1 MENMSLDSLLNDL
14 IAAKTEVER
23 LKAEINS
30 NVYQERLEQEKAFN
44 KAFAKAQAEFK
55 ALSKSMSAEFT
66 TKAGYLIAYSYA
78 PMSAIK
84 DAVVPALNRNGLAIS
99 HYEKSGNG
107 LVSVVTVIT
116 HEGGYSREWQS
127 PAMVYDAKDA
137 RSMRRVVSSLRR
149 YGTLNACGIEES
161 SSDDE
166 HLEYVAEQA
175 EVSQM
180 ETGQMNDILQGD
192 YLVKRIR
199 DGIEAALE
207 LGATSDQ
214 LKHWSEAQPSKSVLM
229 ELSDFITATKQ
240 DVKG

>member
-1 MENMSLDSLLNDL
+1 MENENMSLINEL
-14 IAAKTEVER
+14 IAAKSEVER
-23 LKAEINS
+23 LKAEMNS
-30 NVYQERLEQEKAFN
+30 GVCQERLEQEKAFN

-66 TKAGYLIAYSYA
+66 TKTGHLIAYSYA

-84 DAVVPALNRNGLAIS
+84 DAVMPALNRNGLAIS

-175 EVSQM
+175 EVSK
-180 ETGQMNDILQGD
+180 MNDILQGD

-199 DGIEAALE
+199 DGIEVALE

-214 LKHWSEAQPSKSVLM
+214 LKHWSESQPSKSVLK

-240 DVKG
+240 A

>member
-1 MENMSLDSLLNDL
+1 MSLESLLNEL
-14 IAAKTEVER
+14 VAAKTEVER
-23 LKAEINS
+23 LKAEMNS
-30 NVYQERLEQEKAFN
+30 SVCQERLEQEKAFN

-66 TKAGYLIAYSYA
+66 TKTGHLIAYSYA

-84 DAVVPALNRNGLAIS
+84 DAVMPALNRNGLAIS

-175 EVSQM
+175 EVSK
-180 ETGQMNDILQGD
+180 MNDILQGD

-199 DGIEAALE
+199 DGIEVALE

-214 LKHWSEAQPSKSVLM
+214 LKHWSESQPSKSVLK

-240 DVKG
+240 A

>member
-1 MENMSLDSLLNDL
+1 MEDSLLNDL

-23 LKAEINS
+23 LKAEIKS

-66 TKAGYLIAYSYA
+66 TKTGHLIAYSYA

-84 DAVVPALNRNGLAIS
+84 DAVMPALNRNGLAIS
-99 HYEKSGNG
+99 HYEKSANG

-149 YGTLNACGIEES
+149 YGL
-161 SSDDE
+161 
-166 HLEYVAEQA
+166 
-175 EVSQM
+175 
-180 ETGQMNDILQGD
+180 
-192 YLVKRIR
+192 
-199 DGIEAALE
+199 
-207 LGATSDQ
+207 
-214 LKHWSEAQPSKSVLM
+214 
-229 ELSDFITATKQ
+229 
-240 DVKG
+240 

>member
-1 MENMSLDSLLNDL
+1 MENMSLESLLNEL
-14 IAAKTEVER
+14 VAAKTEVER
-23 LKAEINS
+23 LKAEMNS
-30 NVYQERLEQEKAFN
+30 SVCQERLEQEKAFN

-55 ALSKSMSAEFT
+55 SLSKSMSAEFT
-66 TKAGYLIAYSYA
+66 TKTGHLIAYSYA

-84 DAVVPALNRNGLAIS
+84 DAVMPALNRNGLAIS

-161 SSDDE
+161 FSDDE

-175 EVSQM
+175 EVS
-180 ETGQMNDILQGD
+180 QMNDILQGD

-199 DGIEAALE
+199 DGIEVALE

-214 LKHWSEAQPSKSVLM
+214 LKHWSESQPSKSVLK

-240 DVKG
+240 A

>member
-1 MENMSLDSLLNDL
+1 
-14 IAAKTEVER
+14 
-23 LKAEINS
+23 
-30 NVYQERLEQEKAFN
+30 
-44 KAFAKAQAEFK
+44 
-55 ALSKSMSAEFT
+55 MSAEFT
-66 TKAGYLIAYSYA
+66 TKTGHLIAYSYA

-84 DAVVPALNRNGLAIS
+84 DAVMPALNRNGLAIS

-180 ETGQMNDILQGD
+180 EIGQMNDVLQGD

-199 DGIEAALE
+199 DGIEVALE

-214 LKHWSEAQPSKSVLM
+214 LKHWSESQPSKSVLK
-229 ELSDFITATKQ
+229 ELSDFITATK
-240 DVKG
+240 

>member
-1 MENMSLDSLLNDL
+1 MSLESLLNEL
-14 IAAKTEVER
+14 VAAKTEVER
-23 LKAEINS
+23 LKAEMNS
-30 NVYQERLEQEKAFN
+30 SVCQERLEQEKAFN

-55 ALSKSMSAEFT
+55 SLSKSMSAEFT
-66 TKAGYLIAYSYA
+66 TKTGHLIAYSYA

-84 DAVVPALNRNGLAIS
+84 DAVMPALNRNGLAIS

-180 ETGQMNDILQGD
+180 EINQMNDVLQGD

-199 DGIEAALE
+199 DGIEVALE

-214 LKHWSEAQPSKSVLM
+214 LKHWSESQPSKSVLK

-240 DVKG
+240 A

>member
-1 MENMSLDSLLNDL
+1 MSLESLLNEL
-14 IAAKTEVER
+14 VAAKTEVER
-23 LKAEINS
+23 LKAEMNS
-30 NVYQERLEQEKAFN
+30 SVCQERLEQEKAFN

-55 ALSKSMSAEFT
+55 SLSKSMSAEFT
-66 TKAGYLIAYSYA
+66 TKTGHLIAYSYA

-84 DAVVPALNRNGLAIS
+84 DAVMPALNRNGLAIS

-180 ETGQMNDILQGD
+180 NDILQGD

-199 DGIEAALE
+199 DGIEVALE

-214 LKHWSEAQPSKSVLM
+214 LKHWSESQPSKSVLK

-240 DVKG
+240 A

>member
-23 LKAEINS
+23 LKAEMNS

-55 ALSKSMSAEFT
+55 ALSKSMTAEFT
-66 TKAGYLIAYSYA
+66 TKSGHLIAYSYA

-84 DAVVPALNRNGLAIS
+84 DAVMPALNRNGLAIS

-127 PAMVYDAKDA
+127 PSMVYDAKDA

-166 HLEYVAEQA
+166 HLEYVAE
-175 EVSQM
+175 VSQM
-180 ETGQMNDILQGD
+180 ETGQMNDVLQGD

-214 LKHWSEAQPSKSVLM
+214 LKHWSEAQPSKSVLK

-240 DVKG
+240 A

>member
-14 IAAKTEVER
+14 ISAKTEVER
-23 LKAEINS
+23 LKAEMNS
-30 NVYQERLEQEKAFN
+30 NVYQELLEQEKAFN

-55 ALSKSMSAEFT
+55 ALSKSMTAEFT
-66 TKAGYLIAYSYA
+66 TKSGHLIAYSYA

-84 DAVVPALNRNGLAIS
+84 DAVMPALNRNGLAIS

-166 HLEYVAEQA
+166 HLEYVAE
-175 EVSQM
+175 VSQM
-180 ETGQMNDILQGD
+180 ETGQMNDVLQGD

-214 LKHWSEAQPSKSVLM
+214 LKHWSEAQPSKSVLL

-240 DVKG
+240 ENVN

>member
-1 MENMSLDSLLNDL
+1 MENMSLESLLNEL
-14 IAAKTEVER
+14 VAAKTEVER
-23 LKAEINS
+23 LKAEMNS
-30 NVYQERLEQEKAFN
+30 SVCQERLEQEKAFN

-55 ALSKSMSAEFT
+55 SLSKSMSAEFT
-66 TKAGYLIAYSYA
+66 TKTGHLIAYSYA

-84 DAVVPALNRNGLAIS
+84 DAVMPALNRNGLAIS
-99 HYEKSGNG
+99 YYEKSGNG

-180 ETGQMNDILQGD
+180 EIGQMNDVLQGD

-199 DGIEAALE
+199 DGIEVALE

-214 LKHWSEAQPSKSVLM
+214 LKHWSESQPSKSVLK
-229 ELSDFITATKQ
+229 ELSDFITATKN
-240 DVKG
+240 VN

>member
-1 MENMSLDSLLNDL
+1 MSLESLLNEL
-14 IAAKTEVER
+14 VAAKTEVER
-23 LKAEINS
+23 LKAEMNS
-30 NVYQERLEQEKAFN
+30 SVCQERLEQEKAFN

-55 ALSKSMSAEFT
+55 SLSKSMSAEFT
-66 TKAGYLIAYSYA
+66 TKTGHLIAYSYA

-84 DAVVPALNRNGLAIS
+84 DAVMPALNRNGLAIS

-180 ETGQMNDILQGD
+180 EIGQMNDVLQGD

-199 DGIEAALE
+199 DGIEVALE

-214 LKHWSEAQPSKSVLM
+214 LKHWSESQPSKSVLK
-229 ELSDFITATKQ
+229 ELSDFITATKN
-240 DVKG
+240 VN

>member
-1 MENMSLDSLLNDL
+1 MSLESLLNEL
-14 IAAKTEVER
+14 VAAKTEVER
-23 LKAEINS
+23 LKAEMNS
-30 NVYQERLEQEKAFN
+30 SVCQERLEQEKAFN

-66 TKAGYLIAYSYA
+66 TKAGHLIAYSYA

-84 DAVVPALNRNGLAIS
+84 DAVMPALNRNGLAIS

-175 EVSQM
+175 EVSK
-180 ETGQMNDILQGD
+180 MNDILQGD

-199 DGIEAALE
+199 DGIEVALE

-214 LKHWSEAQPSKSVLM
+214 LKHWSESQPSKSVLK

-240 DVKG
+240 A

>member
-1 MENMSLDSLLNDL
+1 MENMSLESLLNEL
-14 IAAKTEVER
+14 VAAKTEVER
-23 LKAEINS
+23 LKAEMNS
-30 NVYQERLEQEKAFN
+30 SVCQERLEQEKAFN

-66 TKAGYLIAYSYA
+66 TKTGHLIAYSYA

-84 DAVVPALNRNGLAIS
+84 DAVMPALNRNGLAIS

-180 ETGQMNDILQGD
+180 NDVLQGD

-199 DGIEAALE
+199 DGIEVALE

-214 LKHWSEAQPSKSVLM
+214 LKHWSESQPSKSVLK
-229 ELSDFITATKQ
+229 ELSDFITATKN
-240 DVKG
+240 VN

>member
-1 MENMSLDSLLNDL
+1 MENMSLESLLNEL
-14 IAAKTEVER
+14 VAAKTEVER
-23 LKAEINS
+23 LKAEMNS
-30 NVYQERLEQEKAFN
+30 SVCQERLEQEKAFN

-55 ALSKSMSAEFT
+55 SLSKSMSAEFT
-66 TKAGYLIAYSYA
+66 TKTGHLIAYSYA

-84 DAVVPALNRNGLAIS
+84 DAVMPALNRNGLAIS

-180 ETGQMNDILQGD
+180 EIGQMNDVLQGD

-199 DGIEAALE
+199 DGIEVALE

-214 LKHWSEAQPSKSVLM
+214 LKHWSESQPSKSVLK

-240 DVKG
+240 A

>member
-1 MENMSLDSLLNDL
+1 MEDSLLNDL

-23 LKAEINS
+23 LKAEIKS

-66 TKAGYLIAYSYA
+66 TKTGHLIAYSYA

-84 DAVVPALNRNGLAIS
+84 DAVMPALNRNGLAIS

-199 DGIEAALE
+199 DGIVAALE

-240 DVKG
+240 ENVN

>member
-1 MENMSLDSLLNDL
+1 MENMSLESLLNEL
-14 IAAKTEVER
+14 VAAKTEVER
-23 LKAEINS
+23 LKAEMNS
-30 NVYQERLEQEKAFN
+30 SVCQERLEQEKAFN

-55 ALSKSMSAEFT
+55 SLSKSMSAEFT
-66 TKAGYLIAYSYA
+66 TKTGHLIAYSYA

-84 DAVVPALNRNGLAIS
+84 DAVMPALNRNGLAIS

-175 EVSQM
+175 EVSH
-180 ETGQMNDILQGD
+180 MNDILQGD

-199 DGIEAALE
+199 DGIEVALE

-214 LKHWSEAQPSKSVLM
+214 LKHWSESQPSKSVLK

-240 DVKG
+240 A

>member
-1 MENMSLDSLLNDL
+1 MSLESLLNEL
-14 IAAKTEVER
+14 VAAKTEVER
-23 LKAEINS
+23 LKAEMNS
-30 NVYQERLEQEKAFN
+30 SVCQERLEQEKAFN

-66 TKAGYLIAYSYA
+66 TKAGHLIAYSYA

-84 DAVVPALNRNGLAIS
+84 DAVMPALNRNGLAIS
-99 HYEKSGNG
+99 HYEKSANG

-175 EVSQM
+175 EVSK
-180 ETGQMNDILQGD
+180 MNDILQGD

-199 DGIEAALE
+199 DGIEVALE

-214 LKHWSEAQPSKSVLM
+214 LKHWSESQPSKSVLK

-240 DVKG
+240 A

>member
-1 MENMSLDSLLNDL
+1 MSLESLLNEL
-14 IAAKTEVER
+14 VSAKTEVER
-23 LKAEINS
+23 LKAEMNS
-30 NVYQERLEQEKAFN
+30 SVCQERLEQEKAFN

-66 TKAGYLIAYSYA
+66 TKAGHLIAYSYA

-84 DAVVPALNRNGLAIS
+84 DAVMPALNRNGLAIS

-175 EVSQM
+175 EVSK
-180 ETGQMNDILQGD
+180 MNDILQGD

-199 DGIEAALE
+199 DGIEVALE

-214 LKHWSEAQPSKSVLM
+214 LKHWSESQPSKSVLK

-240 DVKG
+240 A

>member
-1 MENMSLDSLLNDL
+1 MENMSLESLLNEL
-14 IAAKTEVER
+14 VAAKTEVER
-23 LKAEINS
+23 LKAEMNS
-30 NVYQERLEQEKAFN
+30 SVCQERLEQEKAFN

-66 TKAGYLIAYSYA
+66 TKTGHLIAYSYA

-84 DAVVPALNRNGLAIS
+84 DAVMPALNRNGLAIS

-180 ETGQMNDILQGD
+180 EIGQMNDVLQGD

-199 DGIEAALE
+199 DGIEVALE
-207 LGATSDQ
+207 LGATSEQ
-214 LKHWSEAQPSKSVLM
+214 LKHWSESQPSKSVLK

-240 DVKG
+240 A

>member
-1 MENMSLDSLLNDL
+1 MENMSLESLLNEL
-14 IAAKTEVER
+14 VAAKTEVER
-23 LKAEINS
+23 LKAEMNS
-30 NVYQERLEQEKAFN
+30 SVCQERLEQEKAFN

-66 TKAGYLIAYSYA
+66 TKAGHLIAYSYA

-84 DAVVPALNRNGLAIS
+84 DAVMPALNRNGLAIS

-175 EVSQM
+175 EVSK
-180 ETGQMNDILQGD
+180 MNDILQGD

-199 DGIEAALE
+199 DGIEVALE

-214 LKHWSEAQPSKSVLM
+214 LKHWSESQPSKFVLK

-240 DVKG
+240 A

>member
-1 MENMSLDSLLNDL
+1 MENMSLESLLNEL
-14 IAAKTEVER
+14 VAAKTEVER
-23 LKAEINS
+23 LKAEMNS
-30 NVYQERLEQEKAFN
+30 SVCQERLEQEKAFN

-66 TKAGYLIAYSYA
+66 TKAGHLIAYSYA

-84 DAVVPALNRNGLAIS
+84 DAVMPALNRNGLAIS

-175 EVSQM
+175 EVSK
-180 ETGQMNDILQGD
+180 MNDILQGD

-199 DGIEAALE
+199 DGIEVALE
-207 LGATSDQ
+207 LGATSDH
-214 LKHWSEAQPSKSVLM
+214 LKHWSESQPSKSVLK

-240 DVKG
+240 A

>member
-1 MENMSLDSLLNDL
+1 MSLESLLNEL
-14 IAAKTEVER
+14 VTAKTEVER
-23 LKAEINS
+23 LKAEMNS
-30 NVYQERLEQEKAFN
+30 SVCQERLEQEKAFN

-66 TKAGYLIAYSYA
+66 TKAGHLIAYSYA

-84 DAVVPALNRNGLAIS
+84 DAVMPALNRNGLAIS

-175 EVSQM
+175 EVSK
-180 ETGQMNDILQGD
+180 MNDILQGD

-199 DGIEAALE
+199 DGIEVALE

-214 LKHWSEAQPSKSVLM
+214 LKHWSESQPSKSVLK

-240 DVKG
+240 A

>member
-23 LKAEINS
+23 LKAEMNS

-44 KAFAKAQAEFK
+44 KAFAKARAEFK
-55 ALSKSMSAEFT
+55 ALSKSMTAEFT
-66 TKAGYLIAYSYA
+66 TKSGHLIAYSYA

-84 DAVVPALNRNGLAIS
+84 DAVMPALNRNGLAIS

-116 HEGGYSREWQS
+116 HEGGYSREWHS

-180 ETGQMNDILQGD
+180 EIGQMNDVLQGD

-214 LKHWSEAQPSKSVLM
+214 LKHWSEAQPSKSVLK

-240 DVKG
+240 A

>member
-1 MENMSLDSLLNDL
+1 MEDSLLNDL

-66 TKAGYLIAYSYA
+66 TKTGHLIAYSYA

-84 DAVVPALNRNGLAIS
+84 DAVMPALNRNGLAIS

-180 ETGQMNDILQGD
+180 NDILQGD

-199 DGIEAALE
+199 DGIEVALE

-214 LKHWSEAQPSKSVLM
+214 LKHWSESQPSKSVLK

-240 DVKG
+240 A

>member
-1 MENMSLDSLLNDL
+1 M
-14 IAAKTEVER
+14 
-23 LKAEINS
+23 NS
-30 NVYQERLEQEKAFN
+30 SVCQERLEQEKAFN

-66 TKAGYLIAYSYA
+66 TKAGHLIAYSYA

-84 DAVVPALNRNGLAIS
+84 DAVMPALNRNGLAIS

-175 EVSQM
+175 EVSK
-180 ETGQMNDILQGD
+180 MNDILQGD

-199 DGIEAALE
+199 DGIEVALE

-214 LKHWSEAQPSKSVLM
+214 LKHWSESQPSKSVLK

-240 DVKG
+240 A

>member
-1 MENMSLDSLLNDL
+1 MENMSLESLLNEL
-14 IAAKTEVER
+14 VAAKTEVER
-23 LKAEINS
+23 LKAEMNS
-30 NVYQERLEQEKAFN
+30 SVCQQRLEQEKAFN

-55 ALSKSMSAEFT
+55 ALSKSMTAEFT
-66 TKAGYLIAYSYA
+66 TKAGHLIAYSYA

-84 DAVVPALNRNGLAIS
+84 DAVMPALNRNGLAIS

-116 HEGGYSREWQS
+116 HEEGYSREWQS

-180 ETGQMNDILQGD
+180 EIGQMNDVLQGD

-199 DGIEAALE
+199 DGINAALE

-214 LKHWSEAQPSKSVLM
+214 LKHWSEAQPSKSVLK
-229 ELSDFITATKQ
+229 ELSEFITETKSR
-240 DVKG
+240 G

>member
-1 MENMSLDSLLNDL
+1 MENMSLESLLNEL
-14 IAAKTEVER
+14 VAAKTEVER
-23 LKAEINS
+23 LKAEMNS
-30 NVYQERLEQEKAFN
+30 SVCQERLEQEKAFT

-66 TKAGYLIAYSYA
+66 TKTGHLIAYSYA

-84 DAVVPALNRNGLAIS
+84 DAVMPALNRNGLAIS

-180 ETGQMNDILQGD
+180 EIGQMNDVLQGD

-199 DGIEAALE
+199 DGIEVALE

-214 LKHWSEAQPSKSVLM
+214 LKHWSESQPSKSVLK

-240 DVKG
+240 A

>member
-1 MENMSLDSLLNDL
+1 MENMSLESLLNEL
-14 IAAKTEVER
+14 VAAKTEVER
-23 LKAEINS
+23 LKAEMNS
-30 NVYQERLEQEKAFN
+30 SVCQKRLEQEKAFN

-66 TKAGYLIAYSYA
+66 TKTGHLIAYSYA

-84 DAVVPALNRNGLAIS
+84 DAVMPALNRNGLAIS

-180 ETGQMNDILQGD
+180 EIGQMNDVLQGD

-199 DGIEAALE
+199 DGIEVALE

-214 LKHWSEAQPSKSVLM
+214 LKHWSESQPSKSVLK

-240 DVKG
+240 A

>member
-1 MENMSLDSLLNDL
+1 MENMSLESLLNEL
-14 IAAKTEVER
+14 VAAKTEVER
-23 LKAEINS
+23 LKAEMNS
-30 NVYQERLEQEKAFN
+30 SVCQERLEQEKAFN

-66 TKAGYLIAYSYA
+66 TKAGHLIAYSYA

-161 SSDDE
+161 STDDE

-175 EVSQM
+175 EVS
-180 ETGQMNDILQGD
+180 QMNDILQGD

-199 DGIEAALE
+199 DGIEVALE

-214 LKHWSEAQPSKSVLM
+214 LKHWSESQPSKSVLK

-240 DVKG
+240 A

>member
-1 MENMSLDSLLNDL
+1 MENENMSLINEL
-14 IAAKTEVER
+14 ISAKAEVER

-30 NVYQERLEQEKAFN
+30 SVCQERLEQEKAFN

-66 TKAGYLIAYSYA
+66 TKTGHLIAYSYA

-84 DAVVPALNRNGLAIS
+84 DAVVPALNRNGLSIS

-107 LVSVVTVIT
+107 LVTVVTVIS
-116 HEGGYSREWQS
+116 HEGGYSREVCS
-127 PAMVYDAKDA
+127 PAMTYDINDA

-149 YGTLNACGIEES
+149 YGTLNACGIEEC
-161 SSDDE
+161 DDE
-166 HLEYVAEQA
+166 HLEYV
-175 EVSQM
+175 S
-180 ETGQMNDILQGD
+180 QMNDVLQGD

-199 DGIEAALE
+199 DGIEVALE
-207 LGATSDQ
+207 LGATPEQ
-214 LKHWSEAQPSKSVLM
+214 LKHWSESQPSKSVLK

-240 DVKG
+240 AN

>member
-1 MENMSLDSLLNDL
+1 MENMSLESLLNEL
-14 IAAKTEVER
+14 VAAKTEVER
-23 LKAEINS
+23 LKAEMNS
-30 NVYQERLEQEKAFN
+30 SVCQERLEQEKAFN

-55 ALSKSMSAEFT
+55 ALSKSMSGEFT
-66 TKAGYLIAYSYA
+66 TKAGHLIAYSYA

-84 DAVVPALNRNGLAIS
+84 DAVMPALNRNGLAIS

-180 ETGQMNDILQGD
+180 EIGQMNDVLQGD

-199 DGIEAALE
+199 DGIEVALE

-214 LKHWSEAQPSKSVLM
+214 LKHWSESQPSKSVLK

-240 DVKG
+240 A

>member
-1 MENMSLDSLLNDL
+1 MENMSLESLLNEL
-14 IAAKTEVER
+14 VAAKTEVER
-23 LKAEINS
+23 LKAEMNS
-30 NVYQERLEQEKAFN
+30 SVCQERLEQEKAFN

-66 TKAGYLIAYSYA
+66 TKTGHLIAYSYA

-84 DAVVPALNRNGLAIS
+84 DAVMPALNRNGLAIS

-180 ETGQMNDILQGD
+180 EIGQMNDVLQGD

-199 DGIEAALE
+199 DGIEVALE

-214 LKHWSEAQPSKSVLM
+214 LKHWSESQPSKSVLK

-240 DVKG
+240 A

>member
-1 MENMSLDSLLNDL
+1 MEKMSLESLLNEL
-14 IAAKTEVER
+14 VAAKTEVER
-23 LKAEINS
+23 LKAEMNS
-30 NVYQERLEQEKAFN
+30 SVCQERLEQEKAFN

-66 TKAGYLIAYSYA
+66 TKTGHLIAYSYA

-84 DAVVPALNRNGLAIS
+84 DAVMPALNRNGLAIS

-180 ETGQMNDILQGD
+180 EIGQMNDVLQGD

-199 DGIEAALE
+199 DGIEVALE

-214 LKHWSEAQPSKSVLM
+214 LKHWSESQPSKSVLK

-240 DVKG
+240 A

>member
-1 MENMSLDSLLNDL
+1 MENMELNSLMKDL

-44 KAFAKAQAEFK
+44 KAFSKAQAEFK
-55 ALSKSMSAEFT
+55 PLSKSMAAEFK
-66 TKAGYLIAYSYA
+66 TKSGHLIAYSYA
-78 PMSAIK
+78 PMSDIK
-84 DAVVPALNRNGLAIS
+84 NAVMPALNRNGLAIS

-180 ETGQMNDILQGD
+180 EIGQMNDVLQGD

-199 DGIEAALE
+199 DGIEVALE

-214 LKHWSEAQPSKSVLM
+214 LKHWSESQPSKSVLK

-240 DVKG
+240 A

>member
-1 MENMSLDSLLNDL
+1 MENMSLESLLNEL
-14 IAAKTEVER
+14 VAAKTEVER
-23 LKAEINS
+23 LKAEMNS
-30 NVYQERLEQEKAFN
+30 SVCQERLEQEKAFN

-55 ALSKSMSAEFT
+55 SLSKSMSAEFT
-66 TKAGYLIAYSYA
+66 TKTGHLIAYSYA

-84 DAVVPALNRNGLAIS
+84 DAVMPALNRNGLAIS

-180 ETGQMNDILQGD
+180 EIGQMNDVLQGN

-199 DGIEAALE
+199 DGIEVALE

-214 LKHWSEAQPSKSVLM
+214 LKHWSESQPSKSVLK
-229 ELSDFITATKQ
+229 ELSDFITATKN
-240 DVKG
+240 VN